1 MKIYEK
7 NPIDSKDVRVFK
19 GLKGKEKE
27 RFVRIEI
34 EGIAKEY
41 AVSNYGRVF
50 DVETSTELQ
59 KRSLTKSDPSYK
71 IVRLK
76 TIKDGK
82 ARYNS
87 YAVNVLVAN
96 AFVKKSKKDIELK
109 RKIVH
114 PIDWDASNSRYSNLQ
129 WVSSV
134 ELSIMKSINDGQTE
148 IVDFVRYAC
157 ILMSHGYSDKDI
169 KAVLDMPIK
178 GFIAKIRKREIYPEI
193 CSKYSY

>member
-1 MKIYEK
+1 MTFEKIKQNAEVCALIRKGNENLGVLGYTDHSQAHCTVVAEQAAR
-7 NPIDSKDVRVFK
+7 ILSKL
-19 GLKGKEKE
+19 G
-27 RFVRIEI
+27 
-34 EGIAKEY
+34 Y
-41 AVSNYGRVF
+41 
-50 DVETSTELQ
+50 
-59 KRSLTKSDPSYK
+59 
-71 IVRLK
+71 
-76 TIKDGK
+76 
-82 ARYNS
+82 
-87 YAVNVLVAN
+87 
-96 AFVKKSKKDIELK
+96 SKKDIELK

-178 GFIAKIRKREIYPEI
+178 GFIAKIRKREI
-193 CSKYSY
+193 